1 MREETRLD
9 ILSAEQL
16 GMKYDE
22 AAKVLW
28 RNREILAPLLKY
40 ALTELK
46 DESVEDIIS
55 LIDSSTISGGVP
67 VSDLPPAIDTLDS
80 QLPST
85 TEKLITYD
93 LKFTVNNPRLSS
105 DKLLVALHID
115 LEFQNKYRP
124 TLKDGRSYPRNL
136 SPPWLR
142 SGKYPETYIS
152 YFPHPKVG

>member
-55 LIDSSTISGGVP
+55 LIDSSTISEGVP

-80 QLPST
+80 QLSST

-93 LKFTVNNPRLSS
+93 LRFLMVNPKLSTE
-105 DKLLVALHID
+105 KLLVLLHID
-115 LEFQNKYRP
+115 GNFDHTACRF
-124 TLKDGRSYPRNL
+124 RHAS
-136 SPPWLR
+136 
-142 SGKYPETYIS
+142 
-152 YFPHPKVG
+152 V